1 MNNNQLIDD
10 LFYYSEKILS
20 DDEIKIIKDYILKNE
35 NNIKQLGP
43 DNYPG
48 TSKDSLTGR
57 HAFFNYLHTEH
68 IGEEILLPKL
78 KKIIKQLNYKPPIII
93 QCWANIFRNGEG
105 ISIHRHGNM
114 RQNFISGNLFISGN
128 TLPGTT
134 YYKGDFKNST
144 PVDIENKPGHLN
156 LFPSIN
162 MHGVKENPTT
172 ETRISM
178 AVDIIPY
185 TDENHFKKLDLI
197 CKNAPRRYIKL
208 YSLD

>member
-1 MNNNQLIDD
+1 MIDD
-10 LFYYSEKILS
+10 LFLFSEKILS
-20 DDEIKIIKDYILKNE
+20 ESEIDVIKNYILKNE

-48 TSKDSLTGR
+48 TSEDSLTGR
-57 HAFFNYLHTEH
+57 HAFFNYLHTQD
-68 IGEEILLPKL
+68 IGEGILLPKL
-78 KKIIKQLNYKPPIII
+78 KKIIKQLNLEPPIII

-114 RQNFISGNLFISGN
+114 RQKFLSGNLFICGN

-134 YYKGDFKNST
+134 YYKGDFST
-144 PVDIENKPGHLN
+144 STSVDIENEPGVLN
-156 LFPSIN
+156 IFPSYN
-162 MHGVKENPTT
+162 MHGVKENLTE

-178 AVDIIPY
+178 AIDIIPY
-185 TDENHFKKLDLI
+185 SDTNHFKKLDMI
-197 CKNAPRRYIKL
+197 YKKSPRRYIKL